1 MDIVLLGP
9 PGAGKGTQAN
19 RLETVTKTPHI
30 SSGDIFRAIRREST
44 PLAKEVRSYMDR
56 GEYVPDDLTI
66 ELVLKRINEQDAKK
80 GFLLDGFPRTLP
92 QAGALDG
99 ALAEE
104 GRKVDVALLVTA
116 PRDVLLDR
124 IQGRL
129 VCPQCHAIYNAAT
142 KPPKDDM
149 LCDVCGHP
157 VEKRTDETADAVR
170 VRLDTYMHQTQPLID
185 YYRNKGVLVEIDGSR
200 PEDQVELAVDSAL
213 GLRGVR

>member
-149 LCDVCGHP
+149 LCDACGHP